1 MEIFYKYFSK
11 YSSGFCAK
19 LTKIAAGILGSGSA
33 STGLISQY
41 LAVKNGTNFK
51 TEDMFVYRFLSD
63 KNFQIDDSFWRCH
76 INMIFGFLKE
86 KTGLKQ
92 NDNIQINVDYT
103 TINDDFLILSAS
115 INIENNKAIM
125 LYFSSRNYPK
135 RKNSMSCCKMEGAF
149 FKALKHI
156 LPKKYTY
163 TIVADRG
170 FGLLR
175 IIELCEKMNFNFA
188 LRINENLI
196 IKKGEET
203 FNLKDFRG
211 KNAVFEAEVIRW
223 KKHLKFVIN
232 TDKNSTWF
240 LVTNLANADVAVIYS
255 KRFKIEKCFQDM
267 KSSGFDIEKTK
278 IKKYD
283 RMKRLLYLISVSH
296 AFSVF
301 LGCFME
307 SCKKNFENHLDV
319 ATAFLKLEKWLSCTE
334 EQV

>member
-1 MEIFYKYFSK
+1 MEVFYRYFSR
-11 YSSGFCAK
+11 YSDDFCRRI
-19 LTKIAAGILGSGSA
+19 TKIVNGILGSGSA
-33 STGLISQY
+33 STGEISQH
-41 LAVKNGTNFK
+41 LALKNGSNFK
-51 TEDMFVYRFLSD
+51 AEDMFVYRFLSD

-76 INMIFGFLKE
+76 INMIFDFLKE

-115 INIENNKAIM
+115 INISDDKAIM

-135 RKNSMSCCKMEGAF
+135 RKNSMDYKKMEEAF

-170 FGLLR
+170 FGHLR
-175 IIELCEKMNFNFA
+175 IIELCEKMEFNFV

-196 IKKGEET
+196 IQKGEEAL
-203 FNLKDFRG
+203 NLRDFKG
-211 KNAVFEAEVIRW
+211 ENVVFEAYVVRW
-223 KKHLKFVIN
+223 KKHLKFIVN

-240 LVTNLANADVAVIYS
+240 LTSNLENADVSMMYS

-283 RMKRLLYLISVSH
+283 RMKRMLYLISVSH

-301 LGCFME
+301 FGCFIKN
-307 SCKKNFENHLDV
+307 CKKNFENHLDI
-319 ATAFLKLEKWLSCTE
+319 ATVFLESGKQHFYREPQE
-334 EQV
+334 